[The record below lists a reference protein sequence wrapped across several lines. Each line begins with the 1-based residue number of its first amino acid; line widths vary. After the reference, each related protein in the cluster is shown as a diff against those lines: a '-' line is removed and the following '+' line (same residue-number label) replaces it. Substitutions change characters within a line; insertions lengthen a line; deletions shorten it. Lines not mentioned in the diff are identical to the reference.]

1 MKLKEIIQNI
11 KVENITGNPETVI
24 TGIQFDSRKIESG
37 NLFVAT
43 RGTASD
49 GHTFIPAAIE
59 NGAAAIICEDIPE
72 TTDNSI
78 TYIQV
83 KDSADALGHAASAWY
98 GFPSSKLIL
107 TGITGTNGKTTTTQE
122 SEE

>member
-78 TYIQV
+78 T
-83 KDSADALGHAASAWY
+83 
-98 GFPSSKLIL
+98 
-107 TGITGTNGKTTTTQE
+107 
-122 SEE
+122 